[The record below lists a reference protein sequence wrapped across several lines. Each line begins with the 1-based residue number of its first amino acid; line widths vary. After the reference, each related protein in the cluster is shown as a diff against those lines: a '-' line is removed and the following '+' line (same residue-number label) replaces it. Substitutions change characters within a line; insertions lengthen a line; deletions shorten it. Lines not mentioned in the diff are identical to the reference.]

1 MDIAEMKS
9 KRVILD
15 AHIPNAV
22 ALSDALELL
31 RPYGHMTLEDSYRRG
46 AIHRTPART
55 ILVHAASSLPC
66 RVIVRQRTPFGVCYV
81 TLPDRSFDVDKN
93 GKLLGAY

>member
-1 MDIAEMKS
+1 MDISEMRS

-15 AHIPNAV
+15 AHMPNAV

-46 AIHRTPART
+46 AVKRNQART
-55 ILVHAASSLPC
+55 ILAHAASSLPC

-81 TLPDRSFDVDKN
+81 TLPDRSFDVSKD